1 MTEIDAALKLFWRA
15 GVKAEQIVLGLG
27 FYGRSFTLAS
37 PECNEPGCICMS
49 FVSLTHLLGL
59 ICFVGAGGG
68 NAGPCSDNVGT
79 LMYTEIMDH
88 VDSSGSFSVIDRD
101 AAVVMLTFGGYVGP
115 RETFPVLIIGR
126 NQWVSYDNKDTFAM
140 KLN

>member
-1 MTEIDAALKLFWRA
+1 LVWASTVDRSLLQVRNATNLAAFVCSA
-15 GVKAEQIVLGLG
+15 PSQST
-27 FYGRSFTLAS
+27 FLA
-37 PECNEPGCICMS
+37 
-49 FVSLTHLLGL
+49 L
-59 ICFVGAGGG
+59 IPFVGAGGG

-115 RETFPVLIIGR
+115 
-126 NQWVSYDNKDTFAM
+126 
-140 KLN
+140 